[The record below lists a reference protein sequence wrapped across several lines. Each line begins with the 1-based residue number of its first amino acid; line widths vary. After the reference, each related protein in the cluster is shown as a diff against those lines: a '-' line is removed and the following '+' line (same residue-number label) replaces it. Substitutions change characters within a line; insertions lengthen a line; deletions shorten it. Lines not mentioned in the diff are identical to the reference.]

1 MSFTL
6 LLLFL
11 LGMTGCRAEDAP
23 EVLQTTAGSSVSLQC
38 HYDPEDARARK
49 VWCQFLM
56 VKCQPLVTSAVDR
69 RRPGSKKAYLTDLGE
84 GLLEVVMNDVQVE
97 DSGKYGCM
105 VETSTGLRPLNTFIL
120 QVSSPGSRQDEEDD
134 GDYLGETLT
143 LAPMGYPESSPTFSP
158 MEPNRED
165 WSIPLIWGS
174 VLLLSLLL
182 VAAVVLAV
190 MAGRRGGK
198 LNICGRSQNSEAPAL
213 DTWTPAEETS
223 TIPFVKLETPPSL
236 DDTTYTNPPLGPPTG
251 KPPPPPPP
259 TKLEPKV
266 HFSSKPVTYATV
278 VFPPGAEAGEV
289 LTQLDQEQT
298 DLQNQSNSLPTL
310 TTP

>member
-23 EVLQTTAGSSVSLQC
+23 EVLQTTAGSSISLQC

-49 VWCQFLM
+49 VWCQFSL
-56 VKCQPLVTSAVDR
+56 VKCQLLVTSAVDR

-120 QVSSPGSRQDEEDD
+120 QVSSPDSREDEEDD
-134 GDYLGETLT
+134 DYWRETLT
-143 LAPMGYPESSPTFSP
+143 LAPMGYPASSPTFSP

-182 VAAVVLAV
+182 VAAVALAV
-190 MAGRRGGK
+190 IAGRRGGK
-198 LNICGRSQNSEAPAL
+198 LNICARSQNREAPAL

-223 TIPFVKLETPPSL
+223 TIPYVKLETPPSL
-236 DDTTYTNPPLGPPTG
+236 DDTTYTNLPLGPPTG

-259 TKLEPKV
+259 TKSEPKV

-289 LTQLDQEQT
+289 PTQLDQEQT
-298 DLQNQSNSLPTL
+298 DLQKQSNS
-310 TTP
+310 